1 MFVLRST
8 FTYIVVICSKGSKLE
23 LKSKYGL
30 SGACQG
36 KVAGWPLVAHCRL
49 EYDPR
54 LFSFF

>member
-54 LFSFF
+54 LF